1 MQCSTAVRWAALRW
15 TVAGLVNSRESR
27 LCSWASPCDPPASTT
42 SVRRG
47 LVEGSVCVAAGLA
60 LGAVWV
66 GFDTQQMIQVE
77 PPWATTQHKHAHTS
91 LRAQSPVCALR
102 CRLSA
107 SLLRSFVRL
116 NRSGRLMQ
124 DYENG
129 QVCLVAPAVR
139 LCRIRA
145 RCRCGMEFRRSNCLQ
160 RQGLAHCTERC
171 CTAAFALLRIR
182 LIALAMQGGSPDV
195 GREPLHQFQDDLHA
209 HPVRARATACERLR
223 SEQQPVMSR
232 CVALC
237 MCSQYMP
244 RWRRTQVHL
253 HGPVIESSSF

>member
-1 MQCSTAVRWAALRW
+1 MGHNTTQTCAHEPARAIFRMRALLSAFGVFAPFFRATKPQW
-15 TVAGLVNSRESR
+15 PVDAGLRKWAGVPCRSR
-27 LCSWASPCDPPASTT
+27 C
-42 SVRRG
+42 
-47 LVEGSVCVAAGLA
+47 
-60 LGAVWV
+60 AV
-66 GFDTQQMIQVE
+66 
-77 PPWATTQHKHAHTS
+77 
-91 LRAQSPVCALR
+91 VCA
-102 CRLSA
+102 S
-107 SLLRSFVRL
+107 VH
-116 NRSGRLMQ
+116 G
-124 DYENG
+124 
-129 QVCLVAPAVR
+129 
-139 LCRIRA
+139 
-145 RCRCGMEFRRSNCLQ
+145 CRCGMEFRRSNCLQ